1 MFRYKQQFNEVFRK
15 IKKML
20 ELTNHQFKN
29 HKFYIPKHDLKYLF
43 VGTFNPEY
51 GRKVPYYYGRKSNYF
66 WKIISN
72 IFNVGINPFEDNF
85 FKKLE
90 DLKIGCIDIVD
101 SVIYEKEKYHSLING
116 KGYSDE
122 EIFKKKNNITI
133 NYNTQ
138 QIIDLVKK
146 NNLKKIYITN
156 KGDVFRKE
164 QKLEIKKIKNYCDVI
179 YISSPSQYNV
189 HKNSGIDKLVKNW
202 RFNLEF

>member
-1 MFRYKQQFNEVFRK
+1 M
-15 IKKML
+15 III
-20 ELTNHQFKN
+20 TNHQFKN
-29 HKFYIPKHDLKYLF
+29 HQFYIPKHDLKYLF
-43 VGTFNPEY
+43 VGTFNPEF
-51 GRKVPYYYGRKSNYF
+51 GDKVPYYYGRKSNYF

-72 IFNVGINPFEDNF
+72 IFNIGINPFEDNF
-85 FKKLE
+85 LKKLE

-202 RFNLEF
+202 KFNLEI

>member
-1 MFRYKQQFNEVFRK
+1 
-15 IKKML
+15 ML

-72 IFNVGINPFEDNF
+72 IFNIDINPFEDNF

-90 DLKIGCIDIVD
+90 DLKIGCVDIVD
-101 SVIYEKEKYHSLING
+101 NVIYEKEKYHSLING
-116 KGYSDE
+116 EGYPDE
-122 EIFKKKNNITI
+122 VIFKKKNNITI

-138 QIIDLVKK
+138 QIIDVVKK

-164 QKLEIKKIKNYCDVI
+164 QKLEIKKIRNYCDVI

-189 HKNSGIDKLVKNW
+189 HRNSGIDKLVKNW
-202 RFNLEF
+202 KFNLEI